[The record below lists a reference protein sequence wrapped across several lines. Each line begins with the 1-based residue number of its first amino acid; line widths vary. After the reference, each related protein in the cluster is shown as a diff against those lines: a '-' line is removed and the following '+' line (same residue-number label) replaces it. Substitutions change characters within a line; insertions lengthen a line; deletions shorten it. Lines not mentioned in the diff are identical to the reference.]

1 MLASRSEF
9 HNSPWSY
16 PLRSPGIRSIAGN
29 ASNLAAARVFTQ
41 AVRGIYVVVLA
52 RYLGPEIYGLLAY
65 GQSWYM
71 AFLPLTALG
80 LGSIIIREVGRN
92 RERGSE
98 VVATSLGLR
107 TLLAFGGAIACGI
120 AGLFTE
126 TNVATEQLLLVF
138 SIALVGRGIAN
149 WSEQVFAAYE
159 TSRYTL
165 QQELLFRI
173 LEVIFGLVALGLGG
187 GATAIAAVHAFIWW
201 LQAIRGL
208 YLVHHRLTAIR
219 FKLPWQDLARLF
231 IQGLPLCLSA
241 LFSGWL
247 LQGPL
252 VLYRHVAGA
261 ETDLGQLA
269 LAVQA
274 LVLLCT
280 VPWSI
285 GMASLPVLSRA
296 VEREDGKDLWFAEGM
311 LRVGFLLGG
320 MVALAAMAFGPWLV
334 EGVLGDGY
342 ALAGQMLGPALWL
355 LIPLTAGTSLAQV
368 FVARGRYFIPF
379 LHALS
384 GAVVFTLTLP
394 MLASFLGPIGALW
407 ATGAGMGVW
416 ASGLIIQL
424 ARKSALD
431 LSFAVLR
438 PGIVVLLAAALYKIL
453 EPLSSSLALGT
464 GLTAMFGSAS
474 IFGLLAPI
482 KRLKKQG

>member
-1 MLASRSEF
+1 
-9 HNSPWSY
+9 
-16 PLRSPGIRSIAGN
+16 
-29 ASNLAAARVFTQ
+29 
-41 AVRGIYVVVLA
+41 
-52 RYLGPEIYGLLAY
+52 
-65 GQSWYM
+65 
-71 AFLPLTALG
+71 
-80 LGSIIIREVGRN
+80 
-92 RERGSE
+92 
-98 VVATSLGLR
+98 
-107 TLLAFGGAIACGI
+107 
-120 AGLFTE
+120 
-126 TNVATEQLLLVF
+126 
-138 SIALVGRGIAN
+138 
-149 WSEQVFAAYE
+149 
-159 TSRYTL
+159 
-165 QQELLFRI
+165 
-173 LEVIFGLVALGLGG
+173 
-187 GATAIAAVHAFIWW
+187 
-201 LQAIRGL
+201 
-208 YLVHHRLTAIR
+208 
-219 FKLPWQDLARLF
+219 
-231 IQGLPLCLSA
+231 
-241 LFSGWL
+241 
-247 LQGPL
+247 
-252 VLYRHVAGA
+252 
-261 ETDLGQLA
+261 
-269 LAVQA
+269 
-274 LVLLCT
+274 
-280 VPWSI
+280 
-285 GMASLPVLSRA
+285 
-296 VEREDGKDLWFAEGM
+296 
-311 LRVGFLLGG
+311 
-320 MVALAAMAFGPWLV
+320 MAFGPWLV